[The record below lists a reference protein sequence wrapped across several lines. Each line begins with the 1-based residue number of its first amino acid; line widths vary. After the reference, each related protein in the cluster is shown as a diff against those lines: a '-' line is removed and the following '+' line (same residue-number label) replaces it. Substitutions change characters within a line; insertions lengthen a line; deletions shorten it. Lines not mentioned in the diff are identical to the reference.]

1 MADPALVS
9 DASDPR
15 LADYLKLTDVHLR
28 RSLEAAQGLFIAEG
42 EKVIRRAVAAGYP
55 VRSLLVAQDKLV
67 TIADVA
73 ATSGAPVYLVPS
85 AVAEQLT
92 GYRVHRGALASMQR
106 LLLPP
111 AREMVASA
119 RRTVV
124 LEDIVDHANVGAMFG
139 CAAALGFDA
148 VLRAPRCADPL
159 YRRAVKVSMGAVSA
173 VSDLW
178 QPYIPVRN
186 APPPARAVRLRSW
199 QIRCW

>member
-55 VRSLLVAQDKLV
+55 VRSLLVAQHKLV
-67 TIADVA
+67 TIAYVA

-92 GYRVHRGALASMQR
+92 GYR
-106 LLLPP
+106 
-111 AREMVASA
+111 
-119 RRTVV
+119 
-124 LEDIVDHANVGAMFG
+124 
-139 CAAALGFDA
+139 
-148 VLRAPRCADPL
+148 AD
-159 YRRAVKVSMGAVSA
+159 G
-173 VSDLW
+173 
-178 QPYIPVRN
+178 
-186 APPPARAVRLRSW
+186 
-199 QIRCW
+199 